1 MEDSVQHPI
10 GPLRVLGYALGLI
23 NGPAVFQSLFN
34 DVLRDMLNRS
44 VFVYIDDI
52 LIFSRSV
59 EEHRVHVRKV
69 LQRLLENRLYVK
81 AEKCDFHVSS
91 VSFLGYIIGQGQIRM
106 DPSKVSTVAEW
117 ASPPTRKRL
126 QQFLGFANFID
137 GSFGAT
143 VRSRHLSQR

>member
-1 MEDSVQHPI
+1 
-10 GPLRVLGYALGLI
+10 
-23 NGPAVFQSLFN
+23 
-34 DVLRDMLNRS
+34 MLNRS

-59 EEHRVHVRKV
+59 EEHRVHVRQV

-106 DPSKVSTVAEW
+106 DPSKVSAVAEW
-117 ASPPTRKRL
+117 TSPPT
-126 QQFLGFANFID
+126 
-137 GSFGAT
+137 
-143 VRSRHLSQR
+143 

>member
-1 MEDSVQHPI
+1 M
-10 GPLRVLGYALGLI
+10 
-23 NGPAVFQSLFN
+23 
-34 DVLRDMLNRS
+34 NRS

-81 AEKCDFHVSS
+81 AEKCDFHVPS

-106 DPSKVSTVAEW
+106 H
-117 ASPPTRKRL
+117 
-126 QQFLGFANFID
+126 LGPHVLFHNSIMVGFI
-137 GSFGAT
+137 G
-143 VRSRHLSQR
+143 